1 MTTCRRS
8 APWAAKLP
16 AIEATYP
23 GTPDQISVVRAS
35 LRGLLDGCPIA
46 DEVILCGSEL
56 AANAVI
62 HSRSRLPDG
71 LFTVRAEIYRDDY
84 VWIEVEDEGGPW
96 TDDPMPDLDRDHG
109 LDIIYAL
116 ASDWGIDGDLSSRVV
131 WARID
136 WPAAS
141 A

>member
-1 MTTCRRS
+1 MQTP
-8 APWAAKLP
+8 APRAATLP
-16 AIEATYP
+16 AIEGTYP
-23 GTPDQISVVRAS
+23 GTPDQISAVRAS

-56 AANAVI
+56 ATNAVI

-71 LFTVRAEIYRDDY
+71 LFTVRVEIYRDDY
-84 VWIEVEDEGGPW
+84 IWIEVEDEGGPW
-96 TDDPMPDLDRDHG
+96 TDDQMPDLQRGHG
-109 LDIIYAL
+109 LDIVHAL
-116 ASDWGIDGDLSSRVV
+116 AGDWGIDRNLSASVV